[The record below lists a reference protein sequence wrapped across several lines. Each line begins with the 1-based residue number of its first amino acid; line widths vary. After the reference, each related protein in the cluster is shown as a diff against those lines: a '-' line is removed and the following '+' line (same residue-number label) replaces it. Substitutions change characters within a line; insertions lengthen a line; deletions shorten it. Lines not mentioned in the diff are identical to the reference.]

1 MFFKE
6 DTLKSYLTLSK
17 QIFLLEY
24 IYIMIFVGYQY
35 IFMNMTMNWKK
46 WSLNRDLHYSSDIV
60 MHMIVF
66 IFFVDFCIIIFCK
79 TGLISFLI
87 EYLVCLDKSVSV
99 LIKKIVTSL
108 KSKYKYLC
116 YKCIDYNILVIS
128 KKVKT
133 YLIATYVKQN

>member
-1 MFFKE
+1 MKFKQRFTLFFRYCNAY
-6 DTLKSYLTLSK
+6 DS
-17 QIFLLEY
+17 F
-24 IYIMIFVGYQY
+24 Y
-35 IFMNMTMNWKK
+35 IFCRFLYNYFFQSGINLVFNRIC
-46 WSLNRDLHYSSDIV
+46 LN
-60 MHMIVF
+60 
-66 IFFVDFCIIIFCK
+66 
-79 TGLISFLI
+79 
-87 EYLVCLDKSVSV
+87 KSVSV